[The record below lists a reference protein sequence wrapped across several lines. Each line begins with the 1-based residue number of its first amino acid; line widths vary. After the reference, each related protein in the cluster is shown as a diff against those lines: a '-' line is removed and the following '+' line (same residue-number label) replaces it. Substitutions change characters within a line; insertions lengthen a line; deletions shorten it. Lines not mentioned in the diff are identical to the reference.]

1 METLNNGPI
10 QVNNNGP
17 RAILIKRIKS
27 LLWRGSMMALAVLVS
42 FLLDN
47 VSSLDLPQWATVV
60 LGLGLGEL
68 SKYLNTR
75 K

>member
-1 METLNNGPI
+1 MEPLDS
-10 QVNNNGP
+10 V
-17 RAILIKRIKS
+17 LIKRIKS

-42 FLLDN
+42 FLFDN
-47 VSSLDLPQWATVV
+47 LSSLDLPQWATVI

-68 SKYLNTR
+68 SKFLNTR